1 MRWRWRSLP
10 EAQLSNQGTRGLNR
24 TVLQLLAV
32 STSPVLHPNFLVSLG
47 KLSSKVQPPIAELG
61 KLKISHPGTAMT
73 RSNLTTTNNSPE
85 IQTTQPIE
93 SRFSP
98 WLTNII
104 YPIGQHLLLPGFFRE
119 IEVIG
124 QEYLPQSGAVI
135 LAPTHRARWDSLL
148 IPYAAGPYVTGRSL
162 RFMVSIDEMNGL
174 QGWFVRRL
182 GGFPIDTT
190 KPGIG
195 TIRHSVELLHQG
207 EMLTIYPE
215 GNIFRDGTLHPLKKG
230 LARIAIQSVSL
241 KPNLDLQVIPI
252 SLHYE
257 HPIPKFRD
265 RVSISIGE
273 PLQVQN
279 YQHLSSKKG
288 AEELHL
294 DLTQSLTKLIEN

>member
-1 MRWRWRSLP
+1 
-10 EAQLSNQGTRGLNR
+10 
-24 TVLQLLAV
+24 
-32 STSPVLHPNFLVSLG
+32 
-47 KLSSKVQPPIAELG
+47 
-61 KLKISHPGTAMT
+61 MT
-73 RSNLTTTNNSPE
+73 RSDLTTTTNSTGIATDP
-85 IQTTQPIE
+85 IQ
-93 SRFSP
+93 SGFSP
-98 WLTNII
+98 WLTKII
-104 YPIGQHLLLPGFFRE
+104 YPVGQHLILPGFFRE

-124 QEYLPQSGAVI
+124 QEHLPQTGAVI

-148 IPYAAGPYVTGRSL
+148 IPYVAGPYVTGRNI
-162 RFMVSIDEMNGL
+162 RFMVSIDEMRGL

-207 EMLTIYPE
+207 QMLTIYPE
-215 GNIFRDGTLHPLKKG
+215 GNIFRDGILHPLKKG

-241 KPNLDLQVIPI
+241 KPDLDLQIIPI
-252 SLHYE
+252 SLNYE

-265 RVSISIGE
+265 RASVIIGQ
-273 PLQVQN
+273 PLQVQD

-294 DLTQSLTKLIEN
+294 DLTQSLTKIIEK